1 MEQLVVRPGLRG
13 LTGRLKGGGLRTAA
27 LAVIALLVVAAVL
40 APLVAPAD
48 PDAVDLSA
56 VLAGPSADHLLG
68 ADASGRDLLSRVI
81 YGARTGLLGP
91 LGVVAL
97 STVLGVAIGLAAAWH
112 GGWVDT
118 ALSRSM
124 ELVFAFPGLL
134 LAMLVVAMY
143 GPGQLGPVIT
153 LAVAYTPFVGRM
165 VRGVARGEMGRPYIA
180 AYRALGFSG
189 LTICLRHLLP
199 NIAPVILAQST
210 INFGYALLDLAG
222 LAFLGLGVQPP
233 AADWGA
239 MINEGQSA
247 VLQGALGPILV
258 PGMAIV
264 LSVIAFNIVGESLA
278 DRVSRR

>member
-1 MEQLVVRPGLRG
+1 METLVLRPGLRQVKSD
-13 LTGRLKGGGLRTAA
+13 RLRTAA
-27 LAVIALLVVAAVL
+27 LVVIALLVLAAVF
-40 APLVAPAD
+40 APLIAPAD

-56 VLAGPSADHLLG
+56 SLAGPSGDHLLG

-91 LGVVAL
+91 LGVVVL
-97 STVLGVAIGLAAAWH
+97 STVLGVLAGLTAAWR
-112 GGWVDT
+112 GGWVD
-118 ALSRSM
+118 AVLSRSM
-124 ELVFAFPGLL
+124 ELIFAFPGLL

-143 GPGQLGPVIT
+143 GPGQVGPMIT
-153 LAVAYTPFVGRM
+153 LAVAYTPFVGRL
-165 VRGVARGEMGRPYIA
+165 VRGVARAEMGRPYIA
-180 AYRALGFSG
+180 AYRALGFG
-189 LTICLRHLLP
+189 GFAVCLRHLLP
-199 NIAPVILAQST
+199 NIAPTILAQST

-247 VLQGALGPILV
+247 VLSGALGPILI
-258 PGMAIV
+258 PGLAII

>member
-97 STVLGVAIGLAAAWH
+97 STVLGVVIGLAAAWH
-112 GGWVDT
+112 GGWVDA

>member
-1 MEQLVVRPGLRG
+1 METLVVRPGLR
-13 LTGRLKGGGLRTAA
+13 RLKGDGLRTAA
-27 LAVIALLVVAAVL
+27 LVVIALLVLAALL
-40 APLVAPAD
+40 APLIAPAD

-56 VLAGPSADHLLG
+56 ALAGPGGDHPLG

-91 LGVVAL
+91 LGVVAI
-97 STVLGVAIGLAAAWH
+97 STLLGVVVGLTAAWH
-112 GGWVDT
+112 GGWVDA

-124 ELVFAFPGLL
+124 ELIFAFPGLL
-134 LAMLVVAMY
+134 LAILVVAMY
-143 GPGQLGPVIT
+143 GPGQTGPMIT
-153 LAVAYTPFVGRM
+153 LAVAYTPFVGRL
-165 VRGVARGEMGRPYIA
+165 VRGVARAELGRPYLA
-180 AYRALGFSG
+180 AYRALGFGG
-189 LTICLRHLLP
+189 LAVCLRHLLP

-239 MINEGQSA
+239 MINEGQTA

-258 PGMAIV
+258 PGLAIV
-264 LSVIAFNIVGESLA
+264 ISVIAFNIVGESLA

>member
-1 MEQLVVRPGLRG
+1 MEQLVIRPGLRG
-13 LTGRLKGGGLRTAA
+13 RTGRLKGGGLRTAA
-27 LAVIALLVVAAVL
+27 LVVIALLVLAAVF

-68 ADASGRDLLSRVI
+68 ADASGRDLLSRMI

-97 STVLGVAIGLAAAWH
+97 STVLGVVIGLAAAWH

-143 GPGQLGPVIT
+143 GPGQVGPVIT

-165 VRGVARGEMGRPYIA
+165 VRGMARGEMGRPYIA
-180 AYRALGFSG
+180 AYRALGFGG

-210 INFGYALLDLAG
+210 VNFGYALLDLAG

-258 PGMAIV
+258 PGLAIV

>member
-1 MEQLVVRPGLRG
+1 METFAVRPGLRG
-13 LTGRLKGGGLRTAA
+13 IGRRGKGSGLLRAA
-27 LAVIALLVVAAVL
+27 LVVIALLVLAAVS
-40 APLVAPAD
+40 APLIAPAD

-56 VLAGPSADHLLG
+56 ALAGPSGDHLLG

-91 LGVVAL
+91 LGVVAI
-97 STVLGVAIGLAAAWH
+97 STVLGVLVGLTAAWR

-134 LAMLVVAMY
+134 LAILVVAMY
-143 GPGQLGPVIT
+143 GPGQTGPMIT
-153 LAVAYTPFVGRM
+153 LAVAYTPFVGRL

-180 AYRALGFSG
+180 AYRALGFGG

-258 PGMAIV
+258 PGLAIV

>member
-112 GGWVDT
+112 GGWMDT

>member
-1 MEQLVVRPGLRG
+1 METFAVRPGLRRLG
-13 LTGRLKGGGLRTAA
+13 GRGRGGGLLRAA
-27 LAVIALLVVAAVL
+27 LAVIALLVLAAAL
-40 APLVAPAD
+40 APLIAPAD

-56 VLAGPSADHLLG
+56 ALAGPGGDHLLG

-91 LGVVAL
+91 LGVVAI
-97 STVLGVAIGLAAAWH
+97 STVLGVLVGLTAAWH

-134 LAMLVVAMY
+134 LAILVVAMY
-143 GPGQLGPVIT
+143 GPGQIGPMIT
-153 LAVAYTPFVGRM
+153 LAVAYTPFVGRL

-180 AYRALGFSG
+180 AYRALGFGG
-189 LTICLRHLLP
+189 LAICLRHLLP

-258 PGMAIV
+258 PGLAIV

>member
-1 MEQLVVRPGLRG
+1 MTAVVLRMRIGGGRLRG
-13 LTGRLKGGGLRTAA
+13 AA
-27 LAVIALLVVAAVL
+27 LAVIALLVLAAVL
-40 APLVAPAD
+40 APFLAPAD

-56 VLAGPSADHLLG
+56 ALSGPSADHLLG

-97 STVLGVAIGLAAAWH
+97 STVLGIVVGLAAAWC
-112 GGWVDT
+112 GGWVDA

-124 ELVFAFPGLL
+124 ELIFAFPGLL
-134 LAMLVVAMY
+134 LAILVVAVY
-143 GPGQLGPVIT
+143 GPGQLGPMIT
-153 LAVAYTPFVGRM
+153 LAVAYTPFVGRL
-165 VRGVARGEMGRPYIA
+165 VRGVARAEMGRPYIA
-180 AYRALGFSG
+180 AYRALGFGG
-189 LTICLRHLLP
+189 LAVCLRHLLP

-247 VLQGALGPILV
+247 VMQGALGPILV
-258 PGMAIV
+258 PGLAIV
-264 LSVIAFNIVGESLA
+264 VSVIAFNIVGESLA

>member
-1 MEQLVVRPGLRG
+1 MTALVLRG
-13 LTGRLKGGGLRTAA
+13 IRIRGDRLRTTA
-27 LAVIALLVVAAVL
+27 LVVIALLVLAAVL
-40 APLVAPAD
+40 APLIAPAD
-48 PDAVDLSA
+48 PDAMDLSA
-56 VLAGPSADHLLG
+56 SLAGPSADHLLG
-68 ADASGRDLLSRVI
+68 ADASGRDLFSRVI

-91 LGVVAL
+91 LGVVVL
-97 STVLGVAIGLAAAWH
+97 STVLGVVAGLVAAWH
-112 GGWVDT
+112 GGWVDA

-124 ELVFAFPGLL
+124 ELIFAFPGLL

-143 GPGQLGPVIT
+143 GPGQVGPMIT
-153 LAVAYTPFVGRM
+153 LAVAYTPFVGRL
-165 VRGVARGEMGRPYIA
+165 VRGVARAEMGRPYIA
-180 AYRALGFSG
+180 AYRALGFGG
-189 LTICLRHLLP
+189 LAVCVRHLLP

-239 MINEGQSA
+239 MINEGQTA

-258 PGMAIV
+258 PGLAIV
-264 LSVIAFNIVGESLA
+264 VSVIAFNIVGESLA

>member
-1 MEQLVVRPGLRG
+1 METLVVRPGLR
-13 LTGRLKGGGLRTAA
+13 RLKGDGLRTAA
-27 LAVIALLVVAAVL
+27 LVVIALLVLAALL
-40 APLVAPAD
+40 APLIAPAD

-56 VLAGPSADHLLG
+56 ALAGPGGDHPLG

-91 LGVVAL
+91 LGVVAI
-97 STVLGVAIGLAAAWH
+97 STLLGVVVGLTAAWH
-112 GGWVDT
+112 GGWVDA

-124 ELVFAFPGLL
+124 ELIFAFPGLL
-134 LAMLVVAMY
+134 LAILVVAMY
-143 GPGQLGPVIT
+143 GPGQTGPVIT
-153 LAVAYTPFVGRM
+153 LAVAYTPFVGRL
-165 VRGVARGEMGRPYIA
+165 VRGVARAELGRPYLA
-180 AYRALGFSG
+180 AYRALGFGG
-189 LTICLRHLLP
+189 LAVCLRHLLP

-239 MINEGQSA
+239 MINEGQTA

-258 PGMAIV
+258 PGLAIV
-264 LSVIAFNIVGESLA
+264 ISVIAFNIVGESLA

>member
-1 MEQLVVRPGLRG
+1 MEQLVIRPGLRG
-13 LTGRLKGGGLRTAA
+13 RTGRLNGGGLRTAA
-27 LAVIALLVVAAVL
+27 LVVIALLVLAAVF

-68 ADASGRDLLSRVI
+68 ADASGRDLLSRMI

-97 STVLGVAIGLAAAWH
+97 STVLGVVIGLAAAWH

-143 GPGQLGPVIT
+143 GPGQVGPVIT

-180 AYRALGFSG
+180 AYRALGFGG

-210 INFGYALLDLAG
+210 VNFGYALLDLAG

-258 PGMAIV
+258 PGLAIV

>member
-1 MEQLVVRPGLRG
+1 MTALVLSGIRI
-13 LTGRLKGGGLRTAA
+13 KGDRLRTTA
-27 LAVIALLVVAAVL
+27 LVVIALLVLAAVL

-48 PDAVDLSA
+48 PDAMDLSA
-56 VLAGPSADHLLG
+56 SLAGPSADHLLG
-68 ADASGRDLLSRVI
+68 ADASGRDLFSRVI

-97 STVLGVAIGLAAAWH
+97 STVLGVIAGLVAAWH

-124 ELVFAFPGLL
+124 ELIFAFPGLL

-143 GPGQLGPVIT
+143 GPGQVGPMIT
-153 LAVAYTPFVGRM
+153 LAVAYTPFVGRL
-165 VRGVARGEMGRPYIA
+165 VRGVARAEMGRPYIA
-180 AYRALGFSG
+180 AYRALGFGG
-189 LTICLRHLLP
+189 LAVCVRHLLP

-239 MINEGQSA
+239 MINEGQTA

-258 PGMAIV
+258 PGLAIV
-264 LSVIAFNIVGESLA
+264 VSVIAFNIVGESLA